1 MEVYKRYG
9 ITFDNSTIV
18 DENGN
23 FRTMPILSDW
33 YEILYQEQDT
43 RHLAVVLSRYVTG
56 SAAAMA
62 GRNDI
67 ELNNKYIVLDLSG
80 MPDDMIADGTFWA
93 TSIAYDLIMNCEDEL
108 SALLADELWS
118 LVGATANP
126 QAAGFVLEMVKTIR
140 GLGGIA
146 VTSTQ
151 ECRTFSVWRA
161 GVTAKESSI
170 PAALNWLCRWRSR
183 RHGSFRIS

>member
-1 MEVYKRYG
+1 
-9 ITFDNSTIV
+9 
-18 DENGN
+18 
-23 FRTMPILSDW
+23 MPILSDW

-80 MPDDMIADGTFWA
+80 MPDDMIADSTFWA

-108 SALLADELWS
+108 SALLADELGS
-118 LVGATANP
+118 LNG
-126 QAAGFVLEMVKTIR
+126 VLRQTR
-140 GLGGIA
+140 RRPGL
-146 VTSTQ
+146 
-151 ECRTFSVWRA
+151 CW
-161 GVTAKESSI
+161 K
-170 PAALNWLCRWRSR
+170 W
-183 RHGSFRIS
+183 